1 MTMPTSVA
9 VAALPPD
16 ILREL
21 KIRLLESRFTN
32 YGKHAE
38 WLQSLGYSMS
48 KSSLHRYATT
58 LRDEVLLLGADP
70 ERIAIM
76 DLRMRC
82 LELAA
87 LTSPD
92 ADDITERADD
102 FLDWIGLV

>member
-1 MTMPTSVA
+1 MPTSAA

-32 YGKHAE
+32 YDKHAE
-38 WLQSLGYSMS
+38 WLRSLGYVMS

-70 ERIAIM
+70 ERVAIM

-82 LELAA
+82 LELSGRI
-87 LTSPD
+87 TNHD
-92 ADDITERADD
+92 ADAITSKADE
-102 FLDWIGLV
+102 LLRWVCRV